1 VSGIPAEWVS
11 ESEEKSH
18 KHNHLEKNMRGTAFI
33 MHGMKLADMSGSL
46 YRSNGKS
53 RAFKVTSIRR
63 LSIQPLGG
71 GANNEGCIG
80 GIVE

>member
-1 VSGIPAEWVS
+1 VLGIPAEWVS
-11 ESEEKSH
+11 ESAEKSH
-18 KHNHLEKNMRGTAFI
+18 YHTHLEKSMRRTAFI
-33 MHGMKLADMSGSL
+33 MHGMKLADMSDSL

-53 RAFKVTSIRR
+53 RAFKVPSIRR
-63 LSIQPLGG
+63 LSIQALGG